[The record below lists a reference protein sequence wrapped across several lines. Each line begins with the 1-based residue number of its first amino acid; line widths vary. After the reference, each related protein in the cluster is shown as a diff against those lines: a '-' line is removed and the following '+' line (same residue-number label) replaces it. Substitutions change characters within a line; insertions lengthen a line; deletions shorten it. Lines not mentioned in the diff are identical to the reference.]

1 MKRNS
6 LDMKISWIM
15 KIPLI
20 KLEGIT
26 TLTLAMF
33 MAYNACQHSV
43 RYKERL

>member
-15 KIPLI
+15 KIPHI

-26 TLTLAMF
+26 IRTLAMF
-33 MAYNACQHSV
+33 MAYNACLHSV
-43 RYKERL
+43 RYKEKL